1 MVRRTAISRLWIA
14 AAAVAALA
22 AASLVT
28 YACAVPRPEGSG
40 VDASEAVPVPT
51 E

>member
-1 MVRRTAISRLWIA
+1 MVGRTTASRLWIA

-22 AASLVT
+22 MASLVT
-28 YACAVPRPEGSG
+28 YACAVPRPGGSG
-40 VDASEAVPVPT
+40 IDASEAVPAPT